1 MIVDTL
7 IFMVLWSFLVLGFC
21 SFVSMID
28 QLLFDGAIGDFFIWV
43 LDKAIEI
50 GEWLIKKIAGRK

>member
-1 MIVDTL
+1 
-7 IFMVLWSFLVLGFC
+7 
-21 SFVSMID
+21 MID
-28 QLLFDGAIGDFFIWV
+28 TIIAIVVWSMFLLGVISFINMIDTLLFDGAIGDFFIRV